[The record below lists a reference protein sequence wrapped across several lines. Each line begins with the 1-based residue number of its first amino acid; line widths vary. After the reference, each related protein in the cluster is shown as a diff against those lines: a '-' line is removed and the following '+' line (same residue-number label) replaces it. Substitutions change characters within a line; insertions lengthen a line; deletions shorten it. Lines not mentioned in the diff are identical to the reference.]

1 MKKALILL
9 FFFTVGTQL
18 VGLGQSTNTLLE
30 EYKEELARP
39 KKKIRFK
46 KIMSFIFHKKKIH
59 TIYVYD
65 FEESVLKKKL
75 INHQIS
81 VPKFFSAYKSSGTAE
96 LSEYLRWIHF
106 EAWESRT
113 LFPDIMFRPY
123 TSGSKLFYENF
134 IKLGVNVPI

>member
-1 MKKALILL
+1 MKKVLILL
-9 FFFTVGTQL
+9 FFFTIGTQL
-18 VGLGQSTNTLLE
+18 VGAAQSTNTLLD
-30 EYKEELARP
+30 EYKKELSQP

-46 KIMSFIFHKKKIH
+46 KIITFFFHKNKTHNIS
-59 TIYVYD
+59 VYD

-75 INHQIS
+75 INHEIS
-81 VPKFFSAYKSSGTAE
+81 VPKFFSAYKNSSSAD